1 MLSYKKVIEMFE
13 IYLVKER
20 LLWTLGSYCLVEII
34 ALFHIPK

>member
-20 LLWTLGSYCLVEII
+20 LLWALGSYCLVEII
-34 ALFHIPK
+34 VLFHIPK